1 MASSV
6 ITLIFFSFLYVGS
19 SGHRVQYAPYHDPH
33 CGGKQVIVHL
43 FGGTWPDI
51 AAECERYLGPKG
63 FCGLQVSPP
72 NEHCVITQNNDR
84 PWWQRY
90 QPVSYKLVSRSGNE
104 AQFRDM
110 VTRCKKVGVRL
121 ASGKCTGC
129 EVQRHGHLP
138 VRRLASGK
146 CTGCEVQR
154 HGHSLQEGWRQVSVQ
169 DVRFRDMVTRCKK
182 RHADIVLN
190 HMAGTGRSGTG
201 SAGSSF
207 NSDKRDFPG
216 VPFTVQDFHTRAECP
231 SGSGNVDDY
240 NDPKNVR
247 NCNLVGLVDIN
258 GSHDRVRKIQA
269 AYLNHLI
276 DIGVAGFRSDASKHM
291 WPADIAAIQNL
302 TKNLP
307 EGGRPVFF
315 HEVVDYNT
323 GAVRDYQYFT
333 EGWVTEFRYSTK
345 VRDGADDF
353 GNLRSVYDKG
363 WGMSPPDQAFVYVD
377 NHDSQRAGSV
387 LTYKDGARYKRAQAF
402 TLAYNYG
409 FTRVMSSYYFTDRDA
424 GPPHNADFSTKNVT
438 INPDGTCGNGW
449 VCEHRWKPI
458 GNMARFRTAVADVPQ
473 VSNWNTADNILSFNR
488 GNRGFFAMGKSG
500 FNVSR
505 QTGMAPGQY
514 CDLISDCKVKVNVD
528 GSGNANISPA
538 DQNDPFVA
546 IIAQKV

>member
-43 FGGTWPDI
+43 FEWTWPDI

-110 VTRCKKVGVRL
+110 VTRCKKVGVR
-121 ASGKCTGC
+121 
-129 EVQRHGHLP
+129 VY
-138 VRRLASGK
+138 V
-146 CTGCEVQR
+146 
-154 HGHSLQEGWRQVSVQ
+154 
-169 DVRFRDMVTRCKK
+169 
-182 RHADIVLN
+182 DIVLN